1 MMLFTSIS
9 DNAAYPLE
17 HATNLWSQK
26 TELCQGQSIA
36 NVQRN
41 AALSPGISN
50 PTLDNDFRAPHLLR
64 FRAPAA
70 LQTSTARDH
79 WYCLI
84 DVKIQKVQL
93 VEVKHQEC

>member
-1 MMLFTSIS
+1 MTSHYAPGRWHTIIS
-9 DNAAYPLE
+9 KTAAM
-17 HATNLWSQK
+17 
-26 TELCQGQSIA
+26 
-36 NVQRN
+36 

-93 VEVKHQEC
+93 VEVKHQECLLNLEY

>member
-1 MMLFTSIS
+1 MESESKPIF
-9 DNAAYPLE
+9 AKA
-17 HATNLWSQK
+17 SQVSA
-26 TELCQGQSIA
+26 ERIP
-36 NVQRN
+36 
-41 AALSPGISN
+41 ALNPGVSSH
-50 PTLDNDFRAPHLLR
+50 TLDDDFGAPHLLR

-70 LQTSTARDH
+70 MQTSTARDH